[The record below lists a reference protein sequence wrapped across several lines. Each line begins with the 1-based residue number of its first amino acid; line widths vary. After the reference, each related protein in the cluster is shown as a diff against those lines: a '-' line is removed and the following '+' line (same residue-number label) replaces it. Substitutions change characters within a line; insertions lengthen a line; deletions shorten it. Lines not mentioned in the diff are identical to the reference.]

1 MSKLNDEGLID
12 KFKKGLRREI
22 KDIIMSQEKLPA
34 DLKEWQ
40 EKADRIYQN
49 KQSSDFQNGM
59 RGGNGRF
66 LYPEQFIKGDK
77 GMKPQGG
84 FGRKS
89 RERDQD
95 DQQYEIRGGFTRDG
109 RNWVP

>member
-22 KDIIMSQEKLPA
+22 KDIIMGQETLPA

-49 KQSSDFQNGM
+49 KQSSDFQNNM
-59 RGGNGRF
+59 RGGTGRF
-66 LYPEQFIKGDK
+66 LYPEQFIKGDNK
-77 GMKPQGG
+77 GTNPRGVLEETSEHGIKMIQIMK
-84 FGRKS
+84 S
-89 RERDQD
+89 
-95 DQQYEIRGGFTRDG
+95 
-109 RNWVP
+109 